1 MEVYLTK
8 YVYNPALLE
17 FLKTLFNLNE
27 VREAYKLPTSRALL
41 PKHSE
46 ALFTSKAWSLYP
58 FLGHGVLPVLIYC
71 S

>member
-27 VREAYKLPTSRALL
+27 VREAYKLPNSRVLL

-46 ALFTSKAWSLYP
+46 ALFTSRA
-58 FLGHGVLPVLIYC
+58 
-71 S
+71 

>member
-27 VREAYKLPTSRALL
+27 VREAYKLPNSRALL

-46 ALFTSKAWSLYP
+46 ALFTSRAEACTP
-58 FLGHGVLPVLIYC
+58 FSGMEY
-71 S
+71 SRY

>member
-17 FLKTLFNLNE
+17 FLKMLFNLNE
-27 VREAYKLPTSRALL
+27 VREAYKLPNSSRALL

-46 ALFTSKAWSLYP
+46 ALFTSRAWSLYP
-58 FLGHGVLPVLIYC
+58 FLGHGVLPVLIY
-71 S
+71 

>member
-27 VREAYKLPTSRALL
+27 VREAYKLPNSLALL
-41 PKHSE
+41 PKYSE
-46 ALFTSKAWSLYP
+46 ALFTSRAWILYP